1 MIVSTLLLRFYFIHS
16 MKVGGRRTSGSRTLW
31 KYSFPPPLLSSI
43 ISFNITR
50 NQKRENTKNPNKD
63 KRECMIIICMH
74 MCDRRVEM
82 EMGRI
87 MCEITMLVAC
97 YLRGGHIRCKSK
109 HNGKKIVN
117 KYTKTNQKGSCSFC
131 DRRIGKGVTF
141 EFRLSLGF
149 EAIQIMRRCTVK

>member
-31 KYSFPPPLLSSI
+31 KYSFFSPLLSSI

-50 NQKRENTKNPNKD
+50 NQKRENTKKPNKD

-82 EMGRI
+82 ETGRI
-87 MCEITMLVAC
+87 MCEITLLVAC

-117 KYTKTNQKGSCSFC
+117 KYAKTNQKGSCSFC

>member
-1 MIVSTLLLRFYFIHS
+1 
-16 MKVGGRRTSGSRTLW
+16 
-31 KYSFPPPLLSSI
+31 
-43 ISFNITR
+43 
-50 NQKRENTKNPNKD
+50 
-63 KRECMIIICMH
+63 MIIICMH

-87 MCEITMLVAC
+87 MSEITLLVAC

-117 KYTKTNQKGSCSFC
+117 KYAKTNQKGSCSFC